1 MPGDATEGGPTM
13 NAATRLAPRITTMI
27 RMDHTHVLATF
38 HKYRLDASPERKQ
51 ALVETIVSALEIHA
65 KLEEEIFYPA
75 MRFSLPDRVDKSV
88 PEHNEMRRLIADLR
102 SADPASDAYDVALM
116 ALMRT
121 VIHHVADEE
130 TTLLPEAERVLG
142 DRLEELGW
150 TMTKRRMELVGPRA
164 GEIAVNAMRAYPAV
178 VFSALALVAVG
189 GYLAWREVSGRQ
201 ARARTPL
208 RTLQRAVE
216 PAKAWLERPAQL
228 LGAHVQRARKP
239 ARRLLAMVR

>member
-1 MPGDATEGGPTM
+1 M

-27 RMDHTHVLATF
+27 RMDHAHVLATF
-38 HKYRLDASPERKQ
+38 HKYRLDAAPERKE
-51 ALVETIVSALEIHA
+51 ALVGMIVSALEIHA

-75 MRFSLPDRVDKSV
+75 MRFSMPDSVDKSV

-102 SADPASDAYDVALM
+102 AADPASADYDVALM

-130 TTLLPEAERVLG
+130 TTLLPEAERMLG

-150 TMTKRRMELVGPRA
+150 AMTRRRMELVGPRV
-164 GEIAVNAMRAYPAV
+164 GEIAANTVRAYPAV

-189 GYLAWREVSGRQ
+189 GYLAWREVS
-201 ARARTPL
+201 ARHAHARTPMQRL
-208 RTLQRAVE
+208 RRAVE
-216 PAKAWLERPAQL
+216 PARAWLYRPAKFV
-228 LGAHVQRARKP
+228 GDHARFARKP
-239 ARRLLAMVR
+239 AKRLLAMVR